1 MQRALTLKP
10 SFSGTPSFRER
21 VICKI
26 RIRDNEN
33 KNRATM
39 NGMNPGPG
47 DRNVPKSNWID
58 VIPKK
63 MLKESHMNPS
73 KYRSLIMT

>member
-1 MQRALTLKP
+1 
-10 SFSGTPSFRER
+10 
-21 VICKI
+21 
-26 RIRDNEN
+26 
-33 KNRATM
+33 M

-47 DRNVPKSNWID
+47 DRNAPKSNWID

-63 MLKESHMNPS
+63 MLNESHMNPS